1 MRLFESLVARVNDSV
16 RILVVLA
23 YAALIVNV
31 SAAVFFRYVM
41 NSSLVWAEELA
52 RYLFV
57 WITFL
62 AAGLGAGK
70 NIHIGMDY
78 FLGKLRDPAQ
88 RWAQIAINSGVIVF
102 LCVLIVVGL
111 QLAEFGTRSPSML
124 LGVRMSYVYAAVPVG
139 ALVMLLNVA
148 LVTLRLLAET
158 SPGGRR

>member
-1 MRLFESLVARVNDSV
+1 MRLVEAFVARVNDSV
-16 RILVVLA
+16 RVLVVLA

-62 AAGLGAGK
+62 AAGLGAGQ

-78 FLGKLRDPAQ
+78 LLSKLGDPAR
-88 RWAQIAINSGVIVF
+88 RWAQIAINCGVIVF
-102 LCVLIVVGL
+102 LGVLIVVGVE
-111 QLAEFGTRSPSML
+111 LAQFGTRSPSML
-124 LGVRMSYVYAAVPVG
+124 LGVRMSYVYAAVPIG

-148 LVTLRLLAET
+148 LVTMRLLVEG
-158 SPGGRR
+158 SRGGRR